1 MLPSYKCVYILVAGL
16 NCNFR
21 DRKKKFQKEKTKKD
35 SGNKVVVQRQGLGAG
50 PDRMSREGLE
60 EMTFELR
67 PER

>member
-1 MLPSYKCVYILVAGL
+1 MSSLLLLHLPLRWRPYI
-16 NCNFR
+16 
-21 DRKKKFQKEKTKKD
+21 KFQKEKTKKD

-60 EMTFELR
+60 ETTFELR